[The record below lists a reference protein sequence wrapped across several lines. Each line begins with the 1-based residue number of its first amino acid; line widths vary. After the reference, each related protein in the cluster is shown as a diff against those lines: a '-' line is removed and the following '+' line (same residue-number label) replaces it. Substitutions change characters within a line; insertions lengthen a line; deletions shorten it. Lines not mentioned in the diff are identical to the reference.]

1 MKLMKNKP
9 TNLVVHLFQLVVL
22 LILTLFIIINQS
34 HEVNAN
40 NNDNNNK
47 KRLDLACL
55 TSNPC
60 LGGLCLGK
68 HCSTGISSQH
78 KNDNDGNDIN
88 KMLDN
93 QLLTTTNLSSVEG
106 QTTFSNPITTYY
118 DDNSN
123 CEAASIAS
131 VTVSAPTINDDNNKN
146 IPTNTID
153 NNLETKWSA
162 TAFGTYLQL
171 NLHSI
176 KKLCSIDVAWDKGDR
191 HENNFMISIS
201 KDGKTFTDILKGT
214 SSGSNNGFENYGIVP
229 QVDAKYIK
237 VSFYGRS
244 GQGNNDSDN
253 NNSVKVSEVRINTAA
268 SI

>member
-1 MKLMKNKP
+1 MESMKTKP
-9 TNLVVHLFQLVVL
+9 TNSVVLLLQLVAL
-22 LILTLFIIINQS
+22 LILTLFITINQS

-40 NNDNNNK
+40 NNNN

-55 TSNPC
+55 TTNPC

-68 HCSTGISSQH
+68 HCSTGISTQH
-78 KNDNDGNDIN
+78 KNDNDRNDIN

-93 QLLTTTNLSSVEG
+93 QLLTTSNLPSTEG
-106 QTTFSNPITTYY
+106 QMTFSNPITTYY
-118 DDNSN
+118 GDNSN
-123 CEAASIAS
+123 CEVTPIASI
-131 VTVSAPTINDDNNKN
+131 TISAPTINDDNKN
-146 IPTNTID
+146 MPINTID

-162 TAFGTYLQL
+162 TVFGTYLQL
-171 NLHSI
+171 NLHTI

-191 HENNFMISIS
+191 HENNFMISTS
-201 KDGKTFTDILKGT
+201 KDGKIFTDILKGT

-229 QVDAKYIK
+229 QVDAKYVKIT
-237 VSFYGRS
+237 FYGRS

-253 NNSVKVSEVRINTAA
+253 DNSVKVLEVRINTAA